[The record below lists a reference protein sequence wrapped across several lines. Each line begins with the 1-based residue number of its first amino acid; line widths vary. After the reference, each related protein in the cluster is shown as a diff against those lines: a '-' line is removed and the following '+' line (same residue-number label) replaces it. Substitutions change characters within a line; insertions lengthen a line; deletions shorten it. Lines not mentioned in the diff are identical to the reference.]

1 MIIHDIEEDI
11 VNREYKTQ
19 QFELQLKTFHE
30 KLSNLAISYD
40 CTMPHTSKMEATI
53 DDYSKFITDDDYKE
67 AWEKLE
73 QQMPDGLD
81 ELVSDIRKTS
91 ALCVA
96 ISEKYR
102 AVKLLNGED
111 IKSGYFNNIE
121 SCIEEEFGSFRVTS
135 ESKVLLVGSGS
146 FPMTPLL
153 IARETGAEV
162 IGIDI
167 DEEAVVLGRKVVD
180 RLGNGLKIRLEKV
193 SLEEIDDVKEVTHII
208 FSSTVAPK
216 YEMLDQ
222 LHSLTNERVVVAMR
236 YGDQLKS
243 LFNYPMMEV
252 DENKWKLVENIRRP
266 KQVFD
271 IALYAKT

>member
-1 MIIHDIEEDI
+1 M
-11 VNREYKTQ
+11 NREYKTQ

>member
-1 MIIHDIEEDI
+1 MYNIKEDA

-19 QFELQLKTFHE
+19 QFALRLQTFHE
-30 KLSNLAISYD
+30 KLSDLAVSYD
-40 CTMPHTSKMEATI
+40 CTMPQALEMEATI
-53 DDYSKFITDDDYKE
+53 DDYSRFITDDDHKE

-73 QQMPDGLD
+73 QHMPNGLS

-102 AVKLLNGED
+102 ALRLLNGED

-135 ESKVLLVGSGS
+135 ESKVVLVGSGS

-153 IARETGAEV
+153 IAKETGAEV

-180 RLGNGLKIRLEKV
+180 RLGSGLKIRLEKA
-193 SLEEIDDVKEVTHII
+193 SLEEIDDMKEVTHII

-216 YEMLDQ
+216 YDLLDQ

-243 LFNYPMMEV
+243 LFNYPMREV
-252 DENKWKLVENIRRP
+252 DGKKWKLVENIRRP

-271 IALYAKT
+271 IALYAKS